1 MHTDSKEDY
10 KVCIYCNRHTP
21 WIQLSP
27 RTVYYH
33 NGFSQRDVL
42 QCQDC
47 RKEEMSSFNIR
58 FSLTPATW
66 LNEAYESICKMIK
79 EMCCRAETTS
89 KIINYYDAV
98 KEAYLINTPKLPN
111 QYNPMSVHDYLLSID
126 VNDVSKLDKN
136 TKALWEFT
144 YRLLNTEDRI
154 EIVNKDPDDLLVSWK
169 EGY

>member
-1 MHTDSKEDY
+1 
-10 KVCIYCNRHTP
+10 
-21 WIQLSP
+21 
-27 RTVYYH
+27 
-33 NGFSQRDVL
+33 
-42 QCQDC
+42 
-47 RKEEMSSFNIR
+47 
-58 FSLTPATW
+58 
-66 LNEAYESICKMIK
+66 
-79 EMCCRAETTS
+79 MCCRAETTS

-98 KEAYLINTPKLPN
+98 KKAILINTPKLSN
-111 QYNPMSVHDYLLSID
+111 QYNPMSIHDYLLSID